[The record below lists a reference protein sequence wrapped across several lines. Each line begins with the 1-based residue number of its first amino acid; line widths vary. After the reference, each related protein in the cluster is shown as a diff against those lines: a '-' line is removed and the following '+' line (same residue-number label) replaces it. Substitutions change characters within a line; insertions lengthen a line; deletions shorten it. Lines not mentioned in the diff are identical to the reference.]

1 MLGWMI
7 RSKRRRSVSGDEKR
21 WLKVFGALNE
31 FQARLFA
38 ADKALDLGRGGIT
51 RLSTLTGLSRTTI
64 TKAVAELKRGRRLV
78 NPGGEGRV
86 RRVGG
91 GRKQV
96 EQTDPAVRE
105 LLRKILAE
113 TTAGDPMSSLR
124 WTSKS
129 TRTMAAELTR
139 LGHSVTRVTVAR
151 CLEEMGY
158 SLQANRKTREGPQ
171 HANRDAQ
178 FQYINRQAKA
188 RFRTGDPVISVDAKK
203 KELVGGFKNGGRT
216 WRRKGKPK
224 EVNTKDF
231 PSMAEGKALPY
242 GVYDSGENRAVVN
255 VGVTHDT
262 AEFAVESI
270 RRWWKLDGRKTYPS
284 ARRLLICA
292 DAGGSNG
299 NRLRAWKLNLQHLA
313 DQIRIPITVC
323 HYPPGTSKWNKIEHR
338 LFSFIS
344 LNWKGEP
351 LINYETIINLIGGTK
366 TRMGLKV
373 KAVLDTNDYETG
385 LKVSDEQL
393 DDMRLRRHQV
403 HPNWNYTI
411 SPRERR

>member
-1 MLGWMI
+1 MI
-7 RSKRRRSVSGDEKR
+7 RSTRGRSTARAEER
-21 WLKVFGALNE
+21 WLKVFGTLNE

-38 ADKALDLGRGGIT
+38 ADKALDVGRGGIS
-51 RLSTLTGLSRTTI
+51 RLSMLTGLSRTTI
-64 TKAVAELKRGRRLV
+64 TKGVDELRGGRKLV
-78 NPGGEGRV
+78 NPGEGRA
-86 RRVGG
+86 RQVGG
-91 GRKQV
+91 GRRKIEQV
-96 EQTDPAVRE
+96 DPAVQD
-105 LLRKILAE
+105 LLRKILEE
-113 TTAGDPMSSLR
+113 TTAGDPMSLLR

-129 TRTMAAELTR
+129 TRAMAEELTG
-139 LGHSVTRVTVAR
+139 LGHPVSWVTVAR
-151 CLEEMGY
+151 CVDDMGY
-158 SLQANRKTREGPQ
+158 SLQANRKTKEGPQ

-178 FQYINRQAKA
+178 FRYINRQVKA
-188 RFRTGDPVISVDAKK
+188 LLAADEPVISVDAKK
-203 KELVGGFKNGGRT
+203 KELVGPFKNAGRT
-216 WRRKGKPK
+216 WRPKGKPQ

-231 PSMAEGKALPY
+231 PSLAQGKALPY
-242 GVYDSGENRAVVN
+242 GVYDSGQNRAVVN

-270 RRWWKLDGRKTYPS
+270 RRWWRLDGRKTYPA

-313 DQIRIPITVC
+313 EEIQIPITVC

-366 TRMGLKV
+366 TRTGLKV

-385 LKVSDEQL
+385 IKVSDEEL
-393 DDMRLRRHQV
+393 DEVRLRRHKV
-403 HPNWNYTI
+403 HPAWNYTI
-411 SPRERR
+411 SPSKYK